1 MRISEF
7 VDACL
12 GTYRISLSNADSE
25 AFSEEAL
32 YNAINTALKE
42 EYRLNV
48 VKWKPSDASYP
59 EYMLLGGDR
68 GILAYIRY
76 FYCESEDSMPT
87 ACFSL
92 DSESVLRTICSAN
105 SSLDRPVFFVYLV
118 NTSNGV
124 QAFFET
130 DEQIKDRWL
139 STGFSDDIYSPVFD
153 EAGTI
158 ENLIS
163 IMLDLKKNN
172 VRMY

>member
-12 GTYRISLSNADSE
+12 GTYRISLSNTDSE
-25 AFSEEAL
+25 TFTEEAL

-48 VKWKPSDASYP
+48 VKWEPSDASYP
-59 EYMLLGGDR
+59 KYMLLGGDR

-76 FYCESEDSMPT
+76 FYCETKDALPT
-87 ACFSL
+87 EYFSL
-92 DSESVLRTICSAN
+92 SSKNVLRTICSAN
-105 SSLDRPVFFVYLV
+105 SALDRPVFFVYLI
-118 NTSNGV
+118 NEHNGAK
-124 QAFFET
+124 AFFET

-139 STGFSDDIYSPVFD
+139 STGFSGDTYSPVLD

-172 VRMY
+172 VRV